1 MEVNGAL
8 VVRNFLTGSPQ
19 FKMVLNEDLVIVDTS
34 HKGMSVIKYESK
46 TYWVF
51 FVLHSSSYPMFA
63 LNFFTQNL
71 VLTCISAL
79 LRQNSTI

>member
-1 MEVNGAL
+1 LLLHCYHVQATVSHMEVNGAL

-46 TYWVF
+46 TYSFYCTAV
-51 FVLHSSSYPMFA
+51 PI
-63 LNFFTQNL
+63 Q
-71 VLTCISAL
+71 CL
-79 LRQNSTI
+79 L